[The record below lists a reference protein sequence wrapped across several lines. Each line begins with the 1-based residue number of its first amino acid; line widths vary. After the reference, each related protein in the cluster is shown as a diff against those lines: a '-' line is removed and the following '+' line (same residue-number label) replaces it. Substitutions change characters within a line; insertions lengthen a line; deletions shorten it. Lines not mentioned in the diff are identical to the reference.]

1 MAYTYDELSK
11 LNVTQLRD
19 IAKDIQHDAVHG
31 FSTMHK
37 EKLLPALCTALGI
50 EAHKHHHVA
59 EGVDKAAIKVQI
71 RALKK
76 KRDTLKETHASKEYR
91 AVLREIHHLKNR
103 LRAAIK

>member
-1 MAYTYDELSK
+1 MELVSAIAWENYRARYD
-11 LNVTQLRD
+11 
-19 IAKDIQHDAVHG
+19 H
-31 FSTMHK
+31 
-37 EKLLPALCTALGI
+37 ALGI